1 MDLNAEWKDCT
12 MKDFVELSKDDLELF
27 NSLLSDYLCHANN
40 FSDKYL
46 NTLQSKLT
54 FIIHNTH

>member
-1 MDLNAEWKDCT
+1 MDLDAKWKNCT
-12 MKDFVELSKDDLELF
+12 MDDFIELSKCELELF
-27 NSLLSDYLCHANN
+27 NTLLSDYLCHADNI
-40 FSDKYL
+40 SDKHL